1 MQVNRA
7 CEEDFPAWLTL
18 ALEVEAL
25 FGVPLSVDAGFQQAL
40 LRNIQ
45 RGSAFCVRQQDGPAG
60 AALCGGLLFSSKHAP
75 TYELAWLTV
84 GSAWRRMGVG
94 RALVQHVI
102 ALITPPAELIV
113 TTFVDGEP
121 GGAPARRFYLELGF
135 VPDEIFSV
143 PTPPGA
149 ARQRFRK
156 TIQLQSGAPVPT
168 N

>member
-45 RGSAFCVRQQDGPAG
+45 RGSAFCVREHDGPAG

-75 TYELAWLTV
+75 TYELGWLAV
-84 GSAWRRMGVG
+84 ESAWRRMGVG
-94 RALVQHVI
+94 RALVEHVMT
-102 ALITPPAELIV
+102 LIIPPAELTV
-113 TTFVDGEP
+113 TTFIDGEAA
-121 GGAPARRFYLELGF
+121 GAPARRFYLELGF
-135 VPDEIFSV
+135 VPAEIFSV
-143 PTPPGA
+143 LTPPGA

-156 TIQLQSGAPVPT
+156 TIQLSTGAPVPI
-168 N
+168 